1 VCYVLNEDG
10 FSAYEGHRAI
20 IRAAIA
26 GSWEANSRIQFTGWE
41 PCPDPAV
48 SWFVG
53 IKIKFDDT
61 RPNSPVGTAVHPL
74 GMYLNPVYNFYYY
87 DDCNGQVKKCLEFD
101 AIHEFGH
108 ALGFSHEQN
117 RPDTPESC
125 TEEKDKNSDGYTPIG
140 GWDLYSIMNYCNPN
154 FHKVG
159 GAVLSPTDIEAV
171 QRFYGKPNE
180 IAYVAK
186 YASGAVIGAFNVK
199 TGELR
204 YPYVDGT
211 EGLPPISQWRLL
223 HKMKSSIDGQSVY
236 IAVSDPDGGDEA
248 LRVIDAVSNTIVKT
262 KMVKEK
268 IIDLEGS
275 PSGKLLYVL
284 YGSAPGNEG
293 IRAYNAET
301 LDVVMDIPIVGAKL
315 IVRPRISNDRV
326 YVLAE
331 NSASGQ
337 QTVSE
342 IETTQGTIL
351 RVISAGAFGKHGRG
365 ITLSPDE
372 KKLYFITHAVS
383 GDSVPRLAGI
393 NVADEKVIPMRDLPI
408 GTDVTEISAMDSDR
422 ILLGTST
429 RGMSPSIYDL
439 RYGTTTSLLKP
450 QAVPFSFPYV
460 FSPDGRTI
468 FSMYKQRLYGNS
480 YFSLVRF
487 DLQLARDYL
496 DDDLAMIAFEVDTGV
511 LDRPFAIAYPN

>member
-1 VCYVLNEDG
+1 
-10 FSAYEGHRAI
+10 
-20 IRAAIA
+20 
-26 GSWEANSRIQFTGWE
+26 
-41 PCPDPAV
+41 
-48 SWFVG
+48 
-53 IKIKFDDT
+53 
-61 RPNSPVGTAVHPL
+61 
-74 GMYLNPVYNFYYY
+74 
-87 DDCNGQVKKCLEFD
+87 LEFD

-125 TEEKDKNSDGYTPIG
+125 TAEKDKNSDGYMPIG

-154 FHKVG
+154 IHKVG
-159 GAVLSPTDIEAV
+159 GAILSPTDIEAV

-186 YASGAVIGAFNVK
+186 YAFGATIGAFNVK
-199 TGELR
+199 TGVLR

-211 EGLPPISQWRLL
+211 EGLPPISQWRML
-223 HKMKSSIDGQSVY
+223 HIMKSSIDGQSVY

-275 PSGKLLYVL
+275 PNGKLLYIL
-284 YGSAPGNEG
+284 YESAPGKEG

-301 LDVVMDIPIVGAKL
+301 FDVVMDIPVAGAKL
-315 IVRPRISNDRV
+315 IARPRLTNDHV

-331 NSASGQ
+331 NTASGQ

-342 IETTQGTIL
+342 IEITQGAVTREIT
-351 RVISAGAFGKHGRG
+351 AGAFGEHGRG

-372 KKLYFITHAVS
+372 KQLYFITHAIS

-393 NVADEKVIPMRDLPI
+393 NIADQKIIPTRDFPVD
-408 GTDVTEISAMDSDR
+408 TDVTEISAMDLNR
-422 ILLGTST
+422 ILLGTSKK
-429 RGMSPSIYDL
+429 GVSPSIYDL

-468 FSMYKQRLYGNS
+468 FSVYKQRLYGNS

-487 DLQLARDYL
+487 DLQHAGDYL
-496 DDDLAMIAFEVDTGV
+496 DDDLAIITHNVETGA